1 MTFEPKAGLVI
12 RYDYLWKQEKDAG
25 QEHGVKDRP
34 CAIVL
39 TYAELENGSK
49 EVVLCAITHTP
60 PNKGESAVQI
70 PPAVAKQLG
79 LDHAQ
84 SWIKTSE
91 VNMFNWEKGRI
102 PHGIT
107 PAQKDEWTFGMI
119 PQGLGKQ
126 AFDQVQEK
134 IRDRTLQ
141 KVRRDEE

>member
-1 MTFEPKAGLVI
+1 LRHNPHA
-12 RYDYLWKQEKDAG
+12 
-25 QEHGVKDRP
+25 
-34 CAIVL
+34 
-39 TYAELENGSK
+39 AEQGRERG
-49 EVVLCAITHTP
+49 T
-60 PNKGESAVQI
+60 
-70 PPAVAKQLG
+70 
-79 LDHAQ
+79 
-84 SWIKTSE
+84 E